1 MRRLKKVEQ
10 EWEAAESEV
19 LLSQK
24 VLADSDLYKDPEN
37 VDVAVAAH
45 NAAKDEAARLM
56 AEWERLSNLI
66 NGTS

>member
-1 MRRLKKVEQ
+1 MEQ
-10 EWEAAESEV
+10 EWEAAEAEV

-37 VDVAVAAH
+37 VDVAVATH

-56 AEWERLSNLI
+56 AEWERLSKLMS
-66 NGTS
+66 GTS